1 MEKPIKNNS
10 IFALIFVVSALFTPH
25 ALSKVNYADNS
36 GFSITNVSE
45 SSAPVEVVY
54 DNFINHIDN
63 WWPKD
68 HTWWKGTLKIDEY
81 AGGCFCESTETASAA
96 HMQISFIHPQKKV
109 VMTGGLGPLQEM
121 GIYGALTWEFNSLDD
136 EGSDD
141 NKFNTGTRVTLTY
154 HASGIIHFNG
164 KKATNEDAVKLVNV
178 VDKVQAQQLSSLT
191 SFSNKK

>member
-1 MEKPIKNNS
+1 MKKLIKNNK
-10 IFALIFVVSALFTPH
+10 IFILVFIASGLFTPQ

-45 SSAPVEVVY
+45 SAASVEVVY
-54 DNFINHIDN
+54 DNFINHIDS

-81 AGGCFCESTETASAA
+81 AGGCFCETTQTSSAA

-121 GIYGALTWEFNSLDD
+121 GIYGALTWQFTSLNEEDSNTD
-136 EGSDD
+136 SS
-141 NKFNTGTRVTLTY
+141 NKGTRVTLTY
-154 HASGIIHFNG
+154 HASGTIQFNG
-164 KKATNEDAVKLVNV
+164 KKATNEDAVKLVQV

-191 SFSNKK
+191 SFSNEK